1 MIHRAPVDR
10 VLSAL
15 REHGYEP
22 RTAGAGWCCRCP
34 AHDDRNPSL
43 SIHAGDDGRALV
55 NCHAGCT
62 VDAVC
67 GAIGLRPADLFT
79 PDPSRRNGHAPK
91 TRRRGDGDETTRNPA
106 RGGDSVTVASDATG
120 GRTFPTARDA
130 LAELE
135 RRHGPR
141 SATWT
146 YENAAGDPVGLVVR
160 WNTPTGKDLRP
171 VSRKAD
177 GSGWI
182 LRGMPT
188 PRPLY
193 GLPDLLATPA
203 GSRVYVTE
211 GEKAADAARAVGLVA
226 TTSPHGSKS
235 TSKADWSPV
244 AGREVVILPDH
255 DDAGERYADDVARLA
270 TAAGAKSV
278 RVVRLVEL
286 WAGMPE
292 GGDMADLVEHRGGDV
307 DPIRAEVEA
316 LTDKT
321 DADTVTPEAPAVPAF
336 APFPADVLPEPIRG
350 FVTEAAKAIGCD
362 ASYIALPLLSGLASA
377 IGNTHRIALKR
388 GWTEPAIVWT
398 AIVGD
403 SGTAKSPALELGLR
417 PIRKRQHD
425 AMKKH
430 AEAMKQHADALAMH
444 ERDAAQWKKSKSD
457 APPPAKPEAPIADR
471 CWTDDATTEALAVL
485 LRQNPRGL
493 LMVRDE
499 LAGWFNF
506 DRYVGGKG
514 GGDAAKWLEMFGGRS
529 MVVDRKT
536 AGTLYVPRAAVSIAG
551 GIQPETLR
559 RALGQEHRDNG
570 LAARLLLTCPPRKP
584 KRWTEADVNADTEAA
599 VAMVFDR
606 LFELTPETDDDG
618 DERPRLVTLADD
630 GKRAWV
636 TFYNEHA
643 GEQVNLSGDEA
654 AAWSKLEGY
663 AARLA
668 LVVHLIRRAAADA
681 TLRDPARVDEASIAT
696 GVVLARWFGDEARRV
711 YAILG
716 ESDVGCESRRLV
728 EWIDRKGGTATVRD
742 LTRGPREYRS
752 DPERAAKALGE
763 LVAAGVAVWVHDDHG
778 PKGGR
783 PTDRI
788 RLVSRRGDTGDGDE
802 TPVNARNRVSSV
814 TVATVA
820 KPTDADDGWAEL

>member
-1 MIHRAPVDR
+1 MSDPVQR
-10 VLSAL
+10 ILTAL
-15 REHGYEP
+15 REHGHEA
-22 RTAGAGWCCRCP
+22 RKAGAGWTCRCP

-91 TRRRGDGDETTRNPA
+91 TRRRGDGDETTRKPA
-106 RGGDSVTVASDATG
+106 RGRGCVTVASDAPD
-120 GRTFPTARDA
+120 GRTFHTARDA
-130 LAELE
+130 VADLV
-135 RRHGPR
+135 RRHGPK
-141 SATWT
+141 SAAWV
-146 YENAAGDPVGLVVR
+146 YHNAGREPVGLVVR
-160 WNTPTGKDLRP
+160 WNTPTGKTLRP
-171 VSRKAD
+171 LSRKAD
-177 GSGWI
+177 GWGWI
-182 LRGMPT
+182 IGGMPT

-193 GLPDLLATPA
+193 GLPDLLTTKP
-203 GSRVYVTE
+203 GDRVYVTE
-211 GEKAADAARAVGLVA
+211 GEKAADAARAVGLLA

-235 TSKADWSPV
+235 AAKADWSPL
-244 AGREVVILPDH
+244 AGRDVVILPDH

-270 TAAGAKSV
+270 TTAAAKSV
-278 RVVRLVEL
+278 RIVRLVEL

-321 DADTVTPEAPAVPAF
+321 NADTVTPDAPAVPAF
-336 APFPADVLPEPIRG
+336 TSFPADVLPKPIRG

-417 PIRKRQHD
+417 PIRKRQHE
-425 AMKKH
+425 AMKRH
-430 AEAMKQHADALAMH
+430 AEAMKEYADALAMH
-444 ERDAAQWKKSKSD
+444 ERDAAQWKRSKSD
-457 APPPAKPEAPIADR
+457 TPPPAKPEAPITDR

-485 LRQNPRGL
+485 LQQNPRGL

-506 DRYVGGKG
+506 DRYAGGKG
-514 GGDAAKWLEMFGGRS
+514 GGDAAKWLEMFGGRP

-536 AGTLYVPRAAVSIAG
+536 GGTLYVPRAAVSIAG

-606 LFELTPETDDDG
+606 LFGLTPETDDNG
-618 DERPRLVTLADD
+618 DERPRLVTLAED

-668 LVVHLIRRAAADA
+668 LVVHLTRWAAGDA
-681 TLRDPARVDEASIAT
+681 TLRDPARVDEASIAA

-711 YAILG
+711 YAILS
-716 ESDVGCESRRLV
+716 ESDDDRESRRLV

-742 LTRGPREYRS
+742 LTRGPREYRG

-763 LVAAGVAVWVHDDHG
+763 LVAAGVGRWEVDAHG

-783 PTDRI
+783 PADRFW
-788 RLVSRRGDTGDGDE
+788 LLSRCGDTGDGDE
-802 TPVNARNRVSSV
+802 TPVNAGNRLGCV

-820 KPTDADDGWAEL
+820 KPTNAGDGWGEL

>member
-1 MIHRAPVDR
+1 MSDPVQR
-10 VLSAL
+10 ILTAL
-15 REHGYEP
+15 REHGHEP
-22 RTAGAGWCCRCP
+22 RKAGAGWCCKCP

-67 GAIGLRPADLFT
+67 GVIGLRPADLFI

-91 TRRRGDGDETTRNPA
+91 TRRRGDGDETTRKPA

-130 LAELE
+130 VAELE
-135 RRHGPR
+135 RRHGAR
-141 SATWT
+141 STTWT
-146 YENAAGDPVGLVVR
+146 YHDAGGDPVGLVVR
-160 WNTPTGKDLRP
+160 WNTPTGKDVRP

-177 GSGWI
+177 GSGWCI
-182 LRGMPT
+182 GGMPT

-193 GLPDLLATPA
+193 ALPDLLATPA
-203 GSRVYVTE
+203 ARVFIVE
-211 GEKAADAARAVGLVA
+211 GERAADAARAVGLLA

-235 TSKADWSPV
+235 ASKADWSPV

-336 APFPADVLPEPIRG
+336 TPFPADVLPEPIRG
-350 FVTEAAKAIGCD
+350 FVTQAAKAIGCD

-425 AMKKH
+425 AMKEH

-444 ERDAAQWKKSKSD
+444 ERDAAHWKKSKSD
-457 APPPAKPEAPIADR
+457 TPPPAKPEAPIADR

-485 LRQNPRGL
+485 LQQNPRGL

-506 DRYVGGKG
+506 DRYAGGKG
-514 GGDAAKWLEMFGGRS
+514 GGDAAKWLEMFGGRP

-536 AGTLYVPRAAVSIAG
+536 GGTLYVPRAAVSIAG

-599 VAMVFDR
+599 VALVFDR
-606 LFELTPETDDDG
+606 LFGLTPETDDDG

-668 LVVHLIRRAAADA
+668 LVVHLTRWAAGDA
-681 TLRDPARVDEASIAT
+681 TLRDASRVDEASIAA

-716 ESDVGCESRRLV
+716 ESDEGRESRRLA
-728 EWIDRKGGTATVRD
+728 EWIERKGGTATVRD
-742 LTRGPREYRS
+742 LTRGPREYRG

-802 TPVNARNRVSSV
+802 TPVNAGNRVGSV

-820 KPTDADDGWAEL
+820 KPTNAGDGWGEL